1 MKEKTIDEIHEEHI
15 NDKYGR
21 DTLNDLYK
29 KVYLNY
35 INLIETYE
43 VDIREEIV
51 FVELK
56 LNKYNNEMLNYYMK
70 FFASILSGVC
80 CNNYSIYN

>member
-1 MKEKTIDEIHEEHI
+1 MIYI
-15 NDKYGR
+15 
-21 DTLNDLYK
+21 K

-56 LNKYNNEMLNYYMK
+56 LNKYNK
-70 FFASILSGVC
+70 
-80 CNNYSIYN
+80 